1 MSFIVADPHKPVRL
15 NLIRDRTRTLK
26 QGYPWIYRDWLEDL
40 PPAPVGS
47 RAMVRDKDGS
57 LIAFGMYDPTG
68 PLAVRVCALERER
81 LDDALILSRLESA
94 RELRGALFDERT
106 NGFRVLNGEG
116 GGLPRLPGDLYPE
129 AAGFKMDGAAPAA
142 VWES

>member
-1 MSFIVADPHKPVRL
+1 MSFINASLDQSVKVS
-15 NLIRDRTRTLK
+15 LIRDRTRTLK

-40 PPAPVGS
+40 PPAPAGS

-68 PLAVRVCALERER
+68 PLAVRICALDRER

-94 RELRGALFDERT
+94 RALRRALFDE
-106 NGFRVLNGEG
+106 
-116 GGLPRLPGDLYPE
+116 
-129 AAGFKMDGAAPAA
+129 
-142 VWES
+142 